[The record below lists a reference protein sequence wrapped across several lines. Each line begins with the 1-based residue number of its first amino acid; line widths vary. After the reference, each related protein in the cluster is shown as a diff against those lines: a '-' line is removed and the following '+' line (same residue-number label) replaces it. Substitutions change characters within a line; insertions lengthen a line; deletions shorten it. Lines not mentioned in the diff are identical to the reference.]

1 MKTVKPLKLFW
12 SGGRENVLNYGDIL
26 SPVLV
31 EMLSRRKVV
40 YASPQAADLCAIGSI
55 LQRVCKGLWSRPL
68 YGRLD
73 RLLVWGSGAMR
84 SAPPIHNRLLDIRAV
99 RGPLSRDLA
108 GLSGDIPLGDPGL
121 LAPLLIDGA
130 KIEPKHAFGIVPHVS
145 DFSDPQV
152 AVLAGRLPHAA
163 VIDLANPD
171 VAGVT
176 KQIASCEVILSS
188 SLHGLIV
195 ADALQIPNVRLKF
208 ADRIR
213 GGDWKFDDH
222 ALSVAKPVAPP
233 MRPWDVHAI
242 GLDERLLLGSVQTI
256 DRLKDGLVKSFASLG
271 F

>member
-1 MKTVKPLKLFW
+1 MKPLKLFW
-12 SGGRENVLNYGDIL
+12 SGGRDNVLNYGDIL
-26 SPVLV
+26 SPALV

-40 YASPQAADLCAIGSI
+40 YAAPETADLCAIGSI
-55 LQRVCKGLWSRPL
+55 LQRACKGLWSRPL
-68 YGRLD
+68 FGRLD

-84 SAPPIHNRLLDIRAV
+84 AAPPIRHRLLDIRAV
-99 RGPLSRDLA
+99 RGPMTRDLA

-130 KIEPKHAFGIVPHVS
+130 KIERKHAFGIVPHVS

-152 AVLAGRLPHAA
+152 AMLADRLPHAA
-163 VIDLANPD
+163 VIDLASPD
-171 VAGVT
+171 IAGVT

-195 ADALQIPNVRLKF
+195 ADALHIPNARLKF

-222 ALSVAKPVAPP
+222 FLSVEKPIVPALRVPDLQGP
-233 MRPWDVHAI
+233 QS
-242 GLDERLLLGSVQTI
+242 LD
-256 DRLKDGLVKSFASLG
+256 DRLQLAARGKIEELQQGLLKSFSGLG